1 MKHASISPSDVN
13 GQPSHQQSGQQS
25 SEQAQHLI
33 GRRTL
38 LKAGAGALVVG
49 FSAASTLAH
58 AAAPT
63 SAPALRPAKSVAKD
77 LVDSFVSIEPGG
89 KVTIFVGKVDLGTG
103 TKTAM
108 AQMAADELDVA
119 FEQIEMVMG
128 DTATTPDQW
137 ITGANL
143 TIAQGGGELRK
154 ACATARSA
162 LLARASTRLGVPAT
176 ELTVNKGIVSA
187 KSDAAKSVSYSDLVQ
202 GASSADLKVDA
213 KAVIKP
219 ASSYRVVGKSIPRV
233 DIPAKVTG
241 EFVYAHD
248 VRLPGMLHARVVRAD
263 ELGARLEA
271 VDDSAAR
278 KVTGFVQTVRRG
290 DFVAVVAK
298 SEWGAIKAARALK
311 LTWSAGTGLPD
322 KATVFDY
329 WRKQPIAKEEATQ
342 KVGDALAVLAT
353 SAKRV
358 KASYEFAVQTHA
370 SIGPSCAV
378 ADFADGKL
386 TVWSPSQAT
395 HSMQSELAS
404 VTGVPLEKVR
414 LLYVDG
420 SGCYGRNGHEDATAD
435 AALIASLIGKPVRVQ
450 WMRADETARAPKSP
464 PRAIDLE
471 AGFDAD
477 GNLVAWSGDFHI
489 ALNHIV
495 AFKPLDFPL
504 LAAIDQGM
512 PKPGNWV
519 GFLFQNAG
527 APYAVPNIRV
537 NTRHVA
543 KAFFRSAHLRSPGR
557 IENSFANESFMD
569 ELAASAKA
577 DPAEFR
583 LKHIKDPRAVAVIQ
597 AAMKRANYETRVGV
611 NVAAGNAN
619 ADIAKGRGISYV
631 RYNNTTTYV
640 AAVAEVEVNRKTGAV
655 RVTRVCVGH
664 DCGQIINPDGLA
676 NQIEGGVIQTVS
688 RTLMEQVQWDATK
701 VTSVDWATYP
711 ILRFPDVPRVEV
723 DMINTPGDVSWGA
736 GEPTATAIPA
746 AIGNAIFDATGARM
760 RSIPFTPDKVKTAL
774 ATVGKTA

>member
-1 MKHASISPSDVN
+1 MNTTIN
-13 GQPSHQQSGQQS
+13 
-25 SEQAQHLI
+25 
-33 GRRTL
+33 RRSL
-38 LKAGAGALVVG
+38 LKASAGALVVG
-49 FSAASTLAH
+49 FSLDASLASTSTTA
-58 AAAPT
+58 
-63 SAPALRPAKSVAKD
+63 ALRPAKAVAKD
-77 LVDSFVSIEPGG
+77 LVDSFISLEPNG

-103 TKTAM
+103 TKTAL

-137 ITGANL
+137 LTGANL

-154 ACATARSA
+154 ACATARAA
-162 LLARASTRLGVPAT
+162 LLTRASTKLGAPVDQLQV
-176 ELTVNKGIVSA
+176 ERGIVRL
-187 KSDAAKSVSYSDLVQ
+187 KSDASKTVSYTDLMQGAKST
-202 GASSADLKVDA
+202 DLKVDA
-213 KAVIKP
+213 KAAIKP
-219 ASSYRVVGKSIPRV
+219 ATDYKWVGKSIPRV

-241 EFVYAHD
+241 QFEYAHD

-263 ELGARLEA
+263 ALGARLQS
-271 VDDSAAR
+271 VDDSQAR
-278 KVTGFVQTVRRG
+278 KVTGFVQTVRKG

-298 SEWGAIKAARALK
+298 SEWAAVKAARAIK

-329 WRKQPIAKEEATQ
+329 WRKQPLAKEEATQ
-342 KVGDALAVLAT
+342 KVGDAPAALAA
-353 SAKRV
+353 SDRRV

-378 ADFADGKL
+378 ADFASGNL
-386 TVWSPSQAT
+386 VVWSPSQAT
-395 HSMQSELAS
+395 HSMQSELAAI
-404 VTGVPLEKVR
+404 TGVAAEKIR
-414 LLYVDG
+414 LLYADG

-435 AALIASLIGKPVRVQ
+435 AALIATMIGKPVRVQ

-464 PRAIDLE
+464 PRAMDME
-471 AGFDAD
+471 AGFDKE
-477 GNLVAWSGDFHI
+477 GNLQAWSADFYI

-504 LAAIDQGM
+504 LAATDVGM

-527 APYAVPNIRV
+527 APYAVPNISV
-537 NTRHVA
+537 KTKHIE

-557 IENSFANESFMD
+557 IENTFANESFMD
-569 ELAASAKA
+569 ELAVEAKV

-583 LKHIKDPRAVAVIQ
+583 LKHIKDPRAVAVIK
-597 AAMKRANYETRVGV
+597 AAMKRANWQTRLAGV
-611 NVAAGNAN
+611 SNNAQ

-640 AAVAEVEVNRKTGAV
+640 AAVAEVEVNRKTGEV
-655 RVTRVCVGH
+655 KVSRVCVGH

-688 RTLMEQVQWDATK
+688 RTLMEQVQWDSTQ
-701 VTSVDWATYP
+701 VTSVDWASYP

-736 GEPTATAIPA
+736 GEPTPTAIPA
-746 AIGNAIFDATGARM
+746 AIGNAIFDATGVRL
-760 RSIPFTPDKVKTAL
+760 RSIPFTPEKVQAALKL
-774 ATVGKTA
+774 ATTVSKTT